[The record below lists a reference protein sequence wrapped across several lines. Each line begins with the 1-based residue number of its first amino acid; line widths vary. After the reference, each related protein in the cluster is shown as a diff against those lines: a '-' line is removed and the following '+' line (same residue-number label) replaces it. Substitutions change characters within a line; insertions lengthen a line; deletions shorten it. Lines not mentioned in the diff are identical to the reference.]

1 MAAILLF
8 DRVRI
13 REIEEKIRKY
23 GLFAGISTPS
33 TAISPGLPASARVS
47 SDGKGPTVPVTAPF
61 AYVPTA

>member
-33 TAISPGLPASARVS
+33 SAYALTA
-47 SDGKGPTVPVTAPF
+47 
-61 AYVPTA
+61 